1 MLVLNEN
8 NADRNAQIIFN
19 VVQLILSNFEKTY
32 FSITHTFFTSISKF
46 KPSTLTV

>member
-8 NADRNAQIIFN
+8 NANRNAQIIFN

-32 FSITHTFFTSISKF
+32 FSIMDTFFTNISTF
-46 KPSTLTV
+46 